1 MTLGASGYGK
11 SGKHTH
17 IGQTMNDNFAFLSQQ
32 PLLMLA
38 IVAVLAATAGWMIE
52 RDRPAAGLALRRT
65 GYLGMLAAGLLLVG
79 QTAHQASRSDA
90 KLLLG
95 SRPTLSISGTSTVI
109 PLSSDGHYW
118 IRALVNG
125 RELDFLVDTGATYTS
140 LSEGAAETARLEPD
154 NSKAPA
160 MLNTANGVIE
170 ARFGRIGEMRFGTIT
185 ARQLDAIILPGSSG
199 ETNVIGMNLLS
210 QLGSWRVE
218 NDQLILEPKR

>member
-1 MTLGASGYGK
+1 MTG
-11 SGKHTH
+11 
-17 IGQTMNDNFAFLSQQ
+17 IGELAMAQ

-38 IVAVLAATAGWMIE
+38 IVAVLAAAAGWMIE
-52 RDRPAAGLALRRT
+52 HDRPAMGRALRST

-79 QTAHQASRSDA
+79 QAAHQASRSDA

-109 PLSSDGHYW
+109 PLSSDGHFW

-125 RELDFLVDTGATYTS
+125 REVDFLVDTGATYTS
-140 LSEGAAETARLEPD
+140 LSESTADMARLEPD

-160 MLNTANGVIE
+160 TLNTANGVIE
-170 ARFGRIGEMRFGTIT
+170 ARFGRIEELRFGTIT

-199 ETNVIGMNLLS
+199 ETNVVGMNLLS

>member
-1 MTLGASGYGK
+1 MTG
-11 SGKHTH
+11 
-17 IGQTMNDNFAFLSQQ
+17 IGELAMAQ

-38 IVAVLAATAGWMIE
+38 IVAVLAAAAGWMIE
-52 RDRPAAGLALRRT
+52 HDRPAMGRALRST

-95 SRPTLSISGTSTVI
+95 SRPTLSIAGQTTVI
-109 PLSSDGHYW
+109 PLSNDGHYW

-125 RELDFLVDTGATYTS
+125 REVDFLVDTGATYTS
-140 LSEGAAETARLEPD
+140 LSEGAAEAVRLEPD

-160 MLNTANGVIE
+160 TLNTANGVIE
-170 ARFGRIGEMRFGTIT
+170 ARFGRIEELRFGTIT
-185 ARQLDAIILPGSSG
+185 ARQLDAIILPGASG
-199 ETNVIGMNLLS
+199 NTNVVGMNLLS

-218 NDQLILEPKR
+218 NQQLILEPKR